1 MSLATML
8 EKTPQTA
15 KRKRGVLLSQ
25 KGWKRLQ
32 LAEQNMRGD
41 SATSS
46 KSYTLQELS
55 ELTGLSPNTLAR
67 VKGRRIPVDL
77 HTLESYFRAF
87 SLAIIPED
95 FMDSDMGSSFGSMMS
110 IPVGQLPL
118 DSPLYIARSPVES
131 ICADGIGQPGG
142 LIRIKA
148 ARQMGKTS
156 LVARTLGQVRGQGV
170 STVMLSLRLAD
181 SGTFQDLQRF
191 LKWFCAVV
199 SHNLGLTSQVEE
211 TWDDLF
217 GASYNCTHYFE
228 QVILKH
234 ISGPLVLA
242 LDEVDVVFDYPEIA
256 SDFLSMLRAW
266 YEKARYG
273 DGSSELWQKLRLIL
287 VHSTEVYVPLS
298 LAHSPFNAGWL
309 VELPGF
315 NAEQIEELARHYR
328 LEQVDVVANTLL
340 EWMGGNPFMTHLALY
355 HLSQSDAS
363 LATMVK
369 RLDSTDGI
377 YGAHLRHQMWELQKD
392 AELVAAFKLVLR
404 KDDTSTLEPR
414 ISYKLQSNGWVR
426 SEGGQLVPGCRLYE
440 TFFRKALP
448 NLA

>member
-1 MSLATML
+1 MI
-8 EKTPQTA
+8 EKTTQPA

-32 LAEQNMRGD
+32 LAEQRMRGD
-41 SATSS
+41 EATST
-46 KSYTLQELS
+46 KAYTLQELS
-55 ELTGLSPNTLAR
+55 DLTGLSPNTLAR

-87 SLAIIPED
+87 GLAIGPED
-95 FMDSDMGSSFGSMMS
+95 FMDSDPGSAFGSMMS

-118 DSPLYIARSPVES
+118 DSPLYISRAPVES
-131 ICADGIGQPGG
+131 ICADGVGQPGG
-142 LIRIKA
+142 LLRIKA
-148 ARQMGKTS
+148 SRQMGKTS
-156 LVARTLGQVRGQGV
+156 LVARTLGQVRSQGI

-181 SGTFQDLQRF
+181 AGTFQDLQRF

-199 SHNLGLTSQVEE
+199 SHNLGLPSQVEE
-211 TWDDLF
+211 SWDDLF

-228 QVILKH
+228 QVILKNLK
-234 ISGPLVLA
+234 GPLVLA

-273 DGSSELWQKLRLIL
+273 DGSSELWQKLRMIL

-328 LEQVDVVANTLL
+328 LEQVDATAMTLL
-340 EWMGGNPFMTHLALY
+340 EWLGGNPYLTHLALY
-355 HLSQSDAS
+355 HLSQSDIPLAS
-363 LATMVK
+363 LLKTF
-369 RLDSTDGI
+369 DSTDGI
-377 YGAHLRHQMWELQKD
+377 YGSHLRHQMWELQKD
-392 AELVAAFKLVLR
+392 PELLSSFKSVLR
-404 KDDTSTLEPR
+404 KQDTVNLEPR
-414 ISYKLQSNGWVR
+414 ISYKLQSKGWVR
-426 SEGGQLVPGCRLYE
+426 ADKAGNLIPGCRLYE